1 MEYQKIPNIY
11 HRESFGNNKLIIG
24 AYTSD
29 ELAYLKDNE
38 WFFTEKVDGT
48 NIRVIWDGYRVEFR
62 GRTDKAQIPKPLLT
76 KLEELFGG
84 ESKEELFESTFGN
97 KNVILYGEGYGGKIQ
112 GGGGYGDI
120 NFILFDARVEGWW
133 LNRESVFEISNV
145 FQIDI
150 VPIRMHGTL
159 EGAVQFIKS
168 HPKSCLRLSEL
179 EGIVGQPVIPMYNR
193 KGERIIVKIKCRD
206 FPKEG

>member
-11 HRESFGNNKLIIG
+11 KRETFGKNNLIIG
-24 AYTSD
+24 DFTSD

-62 GRTDKAQIPKPLLT
+62 GRTDKAQIPKQLLE

-84 ESKEELFESTFGN
+84 ESKEELFESTFGK

-112 GGGGYGDI
+112 GGGGYGDTD
-120 NFILFDARVEGWW
+120 FILFDVMVDGWW
-133 LNRESVFEISNV
+133 LSRADVVEVSVVLDINV
-145 FQIDI
+145 
-150 VPIRMHGTL
+150 VPYLFSGSL
-159 EGAVQFIKS
+159 EDGVDFIKS
-168 HPKSCLRLSEL
+168 RPKSELRDSEL
-179 EGIVGQPVIPMYNR
+179 EGIVGQTCVPMYNR

>member
-11 HRESFGNNKLIIG
+11 KRETFGKNNLIIG
-24 AYTSD
+24 DFTST

-48 NIRVIWDGYRVEFR
+48 NVRVIWDGYRVEFK
-62 GRTDKAQIPKPLLT
+62 GRTDKAQIPKPLLI

-84 ESKEELFESTFGN
+84 ESKEELFESTFGT

-112 GGGGYGDI
+112 GGGGYGDT
-120 NFILFDARVEGWW
+120 NFILFDVRVDGWW
-133 LNRESVFEISNV
+133 LDHNNVVEIAKL
-145 FQIDI
+145 FCIKI
-150 VPIRMHGTL
+150 VPFMFAGTL
-159 EGAVQFIKS
+159 EDGVDFIKK
-168 HPKSCLRLSEL
+168 HPSSLLRTGEL
-179 EGIVGQPVIPMYNR
+179 EGIVGQTCVPMYNR